1 MYIIY
6 GQFKNSPVRFA
17 NVKVFSMDLTLWILG
32 EVTTDRIKET
42 SETICSLAF
51 PLWIGRSWIKK
62 AFPELWSGSLQA
74 SSDFVSF
81 PPSFINSVFFSILA
95 KNFSSMTSE
104 DWLFIMNNFNLNSVL
119 SKMDN
124 DYLPRESTYDPYP
137 SRYYSE
143 TYGQRERYGM
153 PMIMGPRG
161 NSPYQRFLSNSR
173 FSAFEKIFQETERS

>member
-1 MYIIY
+1 MPMSFTTKQAEITIIAAKERKIRSPGASQSLLHLGRPTFFVTRKLWISRFLYLLQIMYIIY

-42 SETICSLAF
+42 SETIKETSERCSLAF

-81 PPSFINSVFFSILA
+81 PPSFISHNV
-95 KNFSSMTSE
+95 
-104 DWLFIMNNFNLNSVL
+104 VL
-119 SKMDN
+119 
-124 DYLPRESTYDPYP
+124 T
-137 SRYYSE
+137 
-143 TYGQRERYGM
+143 
-153 PMIMGPRG
+153 
-161 NSPYQRFLSNSR
+161 
-173 FSAFEKIFQETERS
+173 